1 MKSKLIDLSTAVS
14 IVKDNDTILFGGFYA
29 IGTPIIVLE
38 EIMKQGQKNLTIV
51 TNDGGLNGKGV
62 YHLIDAGRVKKLI
75 CSFCGPTP
83 SVYEAVQRDELELE
97 LVPQGSLAERI
108 RAGGYGL
115 GGILTQT
122 GLGTIIEE
130 KWAQRVH
137 LNGRDW
143 LYQTPIR
150 GNITYVE
157 ADEADEFGNLI
168 FKNSQ
173 RNFCTVMPYAS
184 DVVIASVSKPIKK
197 AGSLDPNKIM
207 VPGIVVDYIIQQEV

>member
-51 TNDGGLNGKGV
+51 SNDGGLNGKGV
-62 YHLIDAGRVKKLI
+62 YHLIDAGRVKKLV

-83 SVYEAVQRDELELE
+83 SVYEAVQRGELELE

-137 LNGRDW
+137 LNGKDW

-184 DVVIASVSKPIKK
+184 DIVIASVSKPVKK

>member
-14 IVKDNDTILFGGFYA
+14 MVNDDDTILFGGFYA
-29 IGTPIIVLE
+29 SGTPVAVLDE
-38 EIMKQGQKNLTIV
+38 LIKQGQKDLTIV
-51 TNDGGLNGKGV
+51 TNDGGLNGQGV
-62 YHLIDAGRVKKLI
+62 YHLIDAGRVKKLV

-83 SVYEAVQRDELELE
+83 SVYEAVQRGDLELE

-115 GGILTQT
+115 GGILTPT
-122 GLGTIIEE
+122 GLGTMVEE
-130 KWAQRVH
+130 KWGQRMN
-137 LNGRDW
+137 LNGKDW

-150 GNITYVE
+150 GNVTFVE

-184 DVVIASVSKPIKK
+184 DLVIASVTTSIKK
-197 AGSLDPNKIM
+197 TGSLDPNKIM
-207 VPGIVVDYIIQQEV
+207 VPGVVVDYIIQREV